1 MTMSIKRLPLDLDV
15 VRQKLA
21 AAGGRSYWR
30 SLEELAG
37 TPEFEEMLHREFPSH
52 ASEWSSALDRRSF
65 LKVMGASLALAG
77 LAACSR
83 MPDQKIVPFVRPP
96 GEEVPGIPLSYATA
110 LLTGGYAFGTLVRS
124 NLGRPTKIDGNPQHP
139 ASLGGSDI
147 FAQASLLSLYDPD
160 RSKTIMFRGDIRP
173 WDSFMDDLIPAVGAQ
188 KMIAGAGLRV
198 LSGTVTSPTMASQM
212 RQFATQFPQ
221 ARWHQY
227 EPVNRDAIVD
237 GSRLAFG
244 DIVETLYHFDK
255 ADIVVA
261 FDADFLNRG
270 PASVR
275 HAHDFAERR
284 RIQGGKKTMNRLYA
298 LEPMPSVTGMMAD
311 HRLPVRGVDIPSYV
325 AAVASM
331 LDVPGVSPTQV
342 GNDHRHWVEAMVR
355 DLKRHSGASIVIAGE
370 DQPAEVHAL
379 VHGINAALANVGQ
392 TIEYCEPAVVE
403 PMSQVSSLRALVD
416 DMSAGKVQLLLILGG
431 NPVFDAP
438 ADIAFAPALEK
449 VDLRVHLASY
459 EDETSDLCQWH
470 LPESHT
476 LESWGDA
483 RAYDGTI
490 SIIQPLLAPL
500 YDSRTGLELI
510 DAVLNGKART
520 NYEIVRTYWQQNAG
534 GSFEDFWTTS
544 LNNGIV
550 ADSGSKPKKVRYT
563 GTVAGSSASSSP
575 ATSFEVTMRP
585 DPSIV
590 DGSWINNGW
599 LQELPR
605 PFTKLTWDNAVL
617 MSVASAQKL
626 GATNSDVVR
635 LRLADRSIEGP
646 AFIVPGHADNSV
658 TLHLGYGRTRT
669 GKVGEGTG
677 FNVYPFRT
685 STAMSCVDGVTIT
698 RTGRRYPLV
707 ITQDHQA
714 MEGRAPARV
723 GSLEEYIANPGF
735 AIDQGVAPPGTESL
749 YPPVSYDESA
759 WGMTIDLNACTGCNA
774 CVLACQ
780 EENNIPIVGKEGV
793 ERNREMH
800 WLRIDQYFDGDL
812 ENPQVLSQPVACQ
825 QCENAPCELVCPV
838 GATQHDSEG
847 LNVMVYNRCVGTRY
861 CSNNCPYKVRRFNFL
876 EYNGSDDPTIKM
888 MHNPDVTV
896 RSRGVMEKC
905 TYCTQRISHARINAK
920 KEGRPIKDG
929 EVITACQAACP
940 SEAIVFGDINDKES
954 KVHAWRQEPRGYGL
968 MAELNTRPRTTY
980 LARLKNPNPEIPEKS
995 V

>member
-1 MTMSIKRLPLDLDV
+1 MSSDRPLDLAV
-15 VRQKLA
+15 VREKLA
-21 AAGGRSYWR
+21 QAGGRSYWR

-96 GEEVPGIPLSYATA
+96 GEEVPGVPLYFATA
-110 LLTGGYAFGTLVRS
+110 TLSGGYAMGTIVRS
-124 NLGRPTKIDGNPQHP
+124 NLGRPTKIDGNPRHP
-139 ASLGGSDI
+139 ASLGGTDI
-147 FAQASLLSLYDPD
+147 FGQAALLSLYDPD
-160 RSKTIMFRGDIRP
+160 RSKTITLRGDIRP
-173 WDSFMDDLIPAVGAQ
+173 WDSFMNELVPAVGAQ
-188 KMIAGAGLRV
+188 KMVGGSGLRI
-198 LSGTVTSPTMASQM
+198 LSGTVTSPTMGAFM

-227 EPVNRDAIVD
+227 QPVTRDAVVE

-244 DIVETLYHFDK
+244 EIVDTLYRFDK
-255 ADIVVA
+255 ADVVVA

-270 PASVR
+270 AAAVR

-284 RIQGGKKTMNRLYA
+284 RIYGDKKSMNRLYA
-298 LEPMPSVTGMMAD
+298 LEAMPSITGMMAD
-311 HRLPVRGVDIPSYV
+311 HRYSVRATDIPAYVSAV
-325 AAVASM
+325 AAM
-331 LDVPGVSPTQV
+331 LGVSGALSSTVP
-342 GNDHRHWVEAMVR
+342 DADRAWLEPMVR
-355 DLKRHSGASIVIAGE
+355 DLKSHAGSSVVIAGD
-370 DQPAEVHAL
+370 DQRPEVHAL
-379 VHGINAALANVGQ
+379 VHGINVALGNVGQ
-392 TIEYCEPAVVE
+392 TVTYCEPAAVDPTV
-403 PMSQVSSLRALVD
+403 QVASLSSLVD
-416 DMSAGKVQLLLILGG
+416 DMNAGKVQLLLVLGG
-431 NPVFDAP
+431 NPAFDAP
-438 ADIAFAPALEK
+438 ADLHFSKALAK
-449 VDLRVHLASY
+449 VDMSVRLGSY
-459 EDETSDLCQWH
+459 DDETSALCRWH
-470 LPESHT
+470 IPESHA

-483 RAYDGTI
+483 RAFDGTI
-490 SIIQPLLAPL
+490 SIVQPLIAPL
-500 YDSRTGLELI
+500 YDTKTSYELI
-510 DAVLNGKART
+510 DATLNGSARS
-520 NYEIVRTYWQQNAG
+520 NYDIVRSYWREHAT

-544 LNNGIV
+544 LNNGLV
-550 ADSGSKPKKVRYT
+550 EGSASAAKAVKY
-563 GTVAGSSASSSP
+563 AGSSGMPAHSTQAAS
-575 ATSFEVTMRP
+575 AYEVNMRP

-617 MSVASAQKL
+617 MSIASAQAL
-626 GATNSDVVR
+626 GVTNSDVVR
-635 LRLADRSIEGP
+635 VSLADRSVEGP
-646 AFIVPGHADNSV
+646 IFIVPGHAEHSV

-669 GKVGEGTG
+669 GKVGEGSG

-685 STAMSCVDGVTIT
+685 AGAMACVDGATIT
-698 RTGRRYPLV
+698 KTGKRYPLV

-723 GSLEEYIANPGF
+723 GTLEEYLTHPGF
-735 AIDQGVAPPGTESL
+735 AIDQGVAPPGKESL
-749 YPPVSYDESA
+749 YPPVKYDEAA
-759 WGMTIDLNACTGCNA
+759 WGMTIDLNACTGCSV

-780 EENNIPIVGKEGV
+780 EENNIPIVGKDGV
-793 ERNREMH
+793 NRNREMQ
-800 WLRIDQYFDGDL
+800 WLRIDQYYDGDL

-876 EYNGSDDPTIKM
+876 EYNASDDPTTKM

-905 TYCTQRISHARINAK
+905 TYCIQRISHARIEAK
-920 KEGRPIKDG
+920 KEGRAIRDG
-929 EVITACQAACP
+929 EVVTACQAACP
-940 SEAIVFGDINDKES
+940 SQAIVFGDINDKES

-968 MAELNTRPRTTY
+968 LAELNTRPRTTY
-980 LARLKNPNPEIPEKS
+980 LARLKNPNPEIHDKN